1 MENTAPSGNRTDSM
15 PRQVLVAQSV
25 VVFKDGREFP
35 LDHQKT
41 SSSTTVGGVVLMGGQ
56 GKEVAI
62 AARVANFL
70 SVPFQE
76 IAPPNTSLGINIM

>member
-1 MENTAPSGNRTDSM
+1 
-15 PRQVLVAQSV
+15 
-25 VVFKDGREFP
+25 
-35 LDHQKT
+35 
-41 SSSTTVGGVVLMGGQ
+41 VGGVVLMGGQ